1 MATGAPS
8 AALSRSS
15 RRFATS
21 VVGQN
26 RRGDRRLSLLPPVRA
41 AMRRRVIR
49 VGCKDP
55 PASCRSRMLKLRA
68 ARPWKRRVGWE
79 QP

>member
-26 RRGDRRLSLLPPVRA
+26 RRGDRRLALLPPVL
-41 AMRRRVIR
+41 RRTPV
-49 VGCKDP
+49 
-55 PASCRSRMLKLRA
+55 ALSA
-68 ARPWKRRVGWE
+68 NA
-79 QP
+79 